1 MSSEKHHK
9 NTNLSIFNDNTQ
21 GPPTV
26 LLISTPLKEGWVII
40 IIKNVSS
47 ANSRMVDRCTV
58 MSVAVSDF

>member
-26 LLISTPLKEGWVII
+26 FLISTPQEGWVII

-47 ANSRMVDRCTV
+47 ANSRMADRCTV